1 MECGAT
7 RLCRYPACC
16 LVAALVHADRARGH
30 LRRPISSSFLIRV
43 NPSDPSNPCSI
54 PAGVGGPWPEHI
66 QGAVK
71 KAQV

>member
-1 MECGAT
+1 MWS
-7 RLCRYPACC
+7 
-16 LVAALVHADRARGH
+16 AALPGSAATQLAALSPLFSHAERARGN
-30 LRRPISSSFLIRV
+30 LRRPSSFLIRV